1 MFGLVHASEFDNRN
15 TADNPCSVEARC
27 LHKKGKRIEREVI
40 RETVS
45 EQAKPTILRDIGE
58 PLTLLWALVFETKQ
72 ILKMMNHLMDKN
84 G

>member
-1 MFGLVHASEFDNRN
+1 VEEVDPSDAVLRLR
-15 TADNPCSVEARC
+15 TNPCSVEAGC
-27 LHKKGKRIEREVI
+27 LYKKGKWIEREVI

-58 PLTLLWALVFETKQ
+58 FDPCST
-72 ILKMMNHLMDKN
+72 